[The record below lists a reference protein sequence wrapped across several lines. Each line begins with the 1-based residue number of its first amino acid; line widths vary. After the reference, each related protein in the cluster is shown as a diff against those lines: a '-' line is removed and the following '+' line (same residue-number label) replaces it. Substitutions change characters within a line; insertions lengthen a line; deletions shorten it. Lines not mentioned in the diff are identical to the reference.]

1 MDVQEIKCCA
11 GRTALMQPGSDLNKK
26 DFNSVSILAH
36 LLVQHIQI
44 LLWDVS
50 GKTTVCDPW
59 CISTHKTIQWP
70 VIFRGLRRSSQSRSQ
85 SCHQHWY
92 VYQEVEVLTRNNF
105 LLISVDP
112 FCWEVKCTQ
121 PMAANA
127 SCAVIEP
134 QQSSEWTAQVASS
147 QQQLF
152 MLTLA
157 EKIKREVF
165 YYINI
170 LYDDLIMQLGS
181 TCSIIF
187 VN

>member
-1 MDVQEIKCCA
+1 
-11 GRTALMQPGSDLNKK
+11 
-26 DFNSVSILAH
+26 
-36 LLVQHIQI
+36 
-44 LLWDVS
+44 
-50 GKTTVCDPW
+50 
-59 CISTHKTIQWP
+59 
-70 VIFRGLRRSSQSRSQ
+70 
-85 SCHQHWY
+85 
-92 VYQEVEVLTRNNF
+92 
-105 LLISVDP
+105 
-112 FCWEVKCTQ
+112 
-121 PMAANA
+121 MAANA

>member
-1 MDVQEIKCCA
+1 
-11 GRTALMQPGSDLNKK
+11 
-26 DFNSVSILAH
+26 
-36 LLVQHIQI
+36 
-44 LLWDVS
+44 
-50 GKTTVCDPW
+50 
-59 CISTHKTIQWP
+59 
-70 VIFRGLRRSSQSRSQ
+70 
-85 SCHQHWY
+85 
-92 VYQEVEVLTRNNF
+92 
-105 LLISVDP
+105 
-112 FCWEVKCTQ
+112 
-121 PMAANA
+121 MAA
-127 SCAVIEP
+127 
-134 QQSSEWTAQVASS
+134 EWTAQVASS